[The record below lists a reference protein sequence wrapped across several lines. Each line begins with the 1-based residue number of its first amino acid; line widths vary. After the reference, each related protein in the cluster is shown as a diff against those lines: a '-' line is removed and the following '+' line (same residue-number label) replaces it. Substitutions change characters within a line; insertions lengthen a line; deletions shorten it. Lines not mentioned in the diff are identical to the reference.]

1 MWLLW
6 ELRLDNGVTDAH
18 DLAILSEVSQNA
30 PVQFRANREYL
41 CGYLDEIDKSLGGR
55 MAYYSSLTK
64 RRETSVAPYGGA
76 AGSVP
81 AEERELFSDP
91 LIWPALS
98 LVIVLPNLWL
108 FSGFFQTFQPPG
120 WVDPG
125 IYLGYF
131 LELSARIA
139 TYGAN
144 YFSMRLPFTALGASL
159 FQVFPPETAQKA
171 LIVCFNSLAAL
182 GVFILVGRRV
192 GIVAGVIASWWLTL
206 NPLWIASV
214 ARGYVDGPAIAYLL
228 MSLALLDY
236 RENWKGWRR
245 PVVALGGAFAALAVF
260 THPIT
265 ALLVALFGFV
275 DIWSSRRQAK
285 QLLADVLHAA
295 IGGVAATVALA
306 VVSRMVNGRF
316 LFFLADPSAFSRSL
330 TGFGANYRYDLVE
343 WVPDSYRLAPVFAL
357 LILGGFLLFKSH
369 DRNQRALV
377 VRGLSMAAG
386 AGLFL
391 LFWDYMVGGA
401 MLQSSFYSSYMIAGQ
416 TLIIGSAAGYA
427 SCYIRR
433 PLISIVITGAALV
446 AFAFAIYGHV
456 DAIWSS
462 LQAIE
467 QHHVT
472 VWMALGGVFAIAV
485 VLIFSPLRMVGL
497 VLLLASTMIAGLI
510 NHDTRRIFIPAGG
523 VDFATTF
530 RSTIK
535 IANFVNQNVAPD
547 DRLLFWFQRT
557 EMSEHEASRREFTL
571 YTLRYRENY
580 LLLNYWDSLVAV
592 WLWDRALLGSNMPDL
607 AADELTNLRT
617 LMPTSVVTLCLEDS
631 RCDGAA
637 AVLSSYGFD
646 VTRDARITIDTGY
659 IPMTAVIYKLVKHH

>member
-1 MWLLW
+1 MACY
-6 ELRLDNGVTDAH
+6 LR
-18 DLAILSEVSQNA
+18 
-30 PVQFRANREYL
+30 
-41 CGYLDEIDKSLGGR
+41 
-55 MAYYSSLTK
+55 LTK
-64 RRETSVAPYGGA
+64 RRETSVAPHGGA
-76 AGSVP
+76 TRPAI
-81 AEERELFSDP
+81 AEEGELFSNP
-91 LIWPALS
+91 LTWPTLF
-98 LVIVLPNLWL
+98 LVMVLPNLWL
-108 FSGFFQTFQPPG
+108 FSGFFQIFQPPG

-131 LELSARIA
+131 LELSARIEN
-139 TYGAN
+139 YGAN

-171 LIVCFNSLAAL
+171 LIVFFNSLAAL

-214 ARGYVDGPAIAYLL
+214 TRGYVDGPAMGYVLV
-228 MSLALLDY
+228 SLALLDY
-236 RENWKGWRR
+236 REDWKGSRR
-245 PVVALGGAFAALAVF
+245 LVVGLGGAFGALAVF

-285 QLLADVLHAA
+285 QLFADILHAA
-295 IGGVAATVALA
+295 IGGAAATVALA

-330 TGFGANYRYDLVE
+330 MGFGANYRYDLVE
-343 WVPDSYRLAPVFAL
+343 WVPDSYRLAPFFAL
-357 LILGGFLLFKSH
+357 LILGGFLLLKSR
-369 DRNQRALV
+369 DRNQRALAL
-377 VRGLSMAAG
+377 RGLSMAAG

-401 MLQSSFYSSYMIAGQ
+401 MLQSSFYSSYMIPGQ
-416 TLIIGSAAGYA
+416 ALIIGSAAGYA
-427 SCYIRR
+427 SYYLRR
-433 PLISIVITGAALV
+433 PLISIIITGGILV
-446 AFAFAIYGHV
+446 LFAFAVYGHV

-462 LQAIE
+462 LQSIE
-467 QHHVT
+467 QRHLT
-472 VWMALGGVFAIAV
+472 VWMALGGVFTIAV
-485 VLIFSPLRMVGL
+485 VLVFSSLRMVGL
-497 VLLLASTMIAGLI
+497 VLLLASTMIAGLT
-510 NHDTRRIFIPAGG
+510 NHDTRRIFIPASG
-523 VDFATTF
+523 VDFGTTF
-530 RSTIK
+530 RSTMK
-535 IANFVNQNVAPD
+535 VVNFVNQNVGPN

-607 AADELTNLRT
+607 AADELTNLRRLNT
-617 LMPTSVVTLCLEDS
+617 PTSVVTLCLDES
-631 RCDGAA
+631 RCNSAA
-637 AVLSSYGFD
+637 PVLSSYGFD
-646 VTRDARITIDTGY
+646 VTSDARITIDTGY
-659 IPMTAVIYKLVKHH
+659 IPMTAVIYKLVKHD